1 MRKLLL
7 LSLLLGILLGSF
19 TVFGQAFQVSYATSC
34 LAQGIELIKGGI
46 YGRDVTFRDADI
58 KQALAVTGFDKL
70 VIRSLPDRSLGVLKI
85 GKVEVVTGQVITREN
100 IENLVFT
107 PANDK
112 VEEAVFT
119 FTCDKLCGGAELKC
133 KIRFTDK
140 QNLAPTTAGVT
151 DASLYVWTQK
161 NITVFGKMSGQDPEN
176 DEITYMVVSYPKKG
190 VLEVV
195 NANLGD
201 FKYTPKSG
209 YRGVDSFTYVARDSF
224 GNYSTPTEV
233 NIRVGKQV
241 IDIEYSDMQGHAAT
255 NAAMV
260 MEKEKIM
267 QGRIEGD
274 GYFFDPDKTVTREEF
289 VVMAMKALG
298 IAPKEDVKTTYFD
311 DDSSISE
318 ASKPYIATAQ
328 RYGYIVGKFSGKEL
342 VFCPKESITRG
353 EAAMVLARILGL
365 SPSDVS
371 VNWSDADTTPNWAKN
386 EMAVLYQMGVF
397 SHSQNGE
404 INATA
409 SLTRGQAAEA
419 LLALMDEYK

>member
-1 MRKLLL
+1 M
-7 LSLLLGILLGSF
+7 
-19 TVFGQAFQVSYATSC
+19 
-34 LAQGIELIKGGI
+34 
-46 YGRDVTFRDADI
+46 TFRDADI

-151 DASLYVWTQK
+151 DASLHVWTQK
-161 NITVFGKMSGQDPEN
+161 NITVFGKMTGEDPEN

-298 IAPKEDVKTTYFD
+298 IAPKEDAKTTYFD
-311 DDSSISE
+311 DDSSISS

-328 RYGYIVGKFSGKEL
+328 RYGYIVGEFSGKEL

-353 EAAMVLARILGL
+353 EAAVVLARILGL